1 MPTKKLK
8 ILGASRNTNS
18 RCANKTICESLLRA
32 SGARAEVI
40 ELDLIKPPRAFRDK
54 SEWMT
59 VLEALASA
67 GKLQYIAE
75 SDSIKLPGSDD
86 TTE

>member
-1 MPTKKLK
+1 ML
-8 ILGASRNTNS
+8 
-18 RCANKTICESLLRA
+18 
-32 SGARAEVI
+32 RAEVI
-40 ELDLIKPPRAFRDK
+40 RLDLIKPPRPFRDK

-67 GKLQYIAE
+67 GKLEYIAE
-75 SDSIKLPGSDD
+75 SDSIKLPGSVD